1 MLTLREKCSNAEFS
15 GPYFPVFGLKDLIFF
30 PLMLIISIPMLTH
43 LFPMHAFSTPENIRK
58 PQGFLMFSGG
68 RESVHWEQMS

>member
-1 MLTLREKCSNAEFS
+1 
-15 GPYFPVFGLKDLIFF
+15 
-30 PLMLIISIPMLTH
+30 MLIISIPMLTR